1 MCVCVLGGDAP
12 WARGRGRQ
20 ETMLNVPGAAAVVR
34 GRSWAII
41 ALQTQNKKN
50 KKGLELLS
58 IDPALVQLF
67 VPQCDLV

>member
-1 MCVCVLGGDAP
+1 
-12 WARGRGRQ
+12 
-20 ETMLNVPGAAAVVR
+20 MLNVPGAAAVVR